1 MKMAVETNWKAFLSE
16 DSEIPPDV
24 SIRVK
29 ADEEEG
35 GGKSFRAHKILL
47 AAVSPVFRKQFF
59 GPMKETMEV
68 VEVKETTV
76 EAFDTML
83 SYIYKLPGEDTL
95 NMVKERGCPQKIF
108 ELLLL
113 ADRYQIP
120 NLVEVTSRVLETHLD
135 ITRENIIFTVTV
147 ASNYKEFFDHLG
159 RKVLVRCVKWI
170 RKETKRAGDIVALI
184 LDSKNNFPEAS
195 PEILR
200 NLSSVGDETLKVPGN
215 CDRRKTLITGIS
227 DFNIGL
233 CSDWIEAGL
242 NKWQKYEASDDTFQV
257 PGNQKRTRT

>member
-1 MKMAVETNWKAFLSE
+1 MAVEINWKAFLSE

-95 NMVKERGCPQKIF
+95 NMVKERGCPQKLF

-159 RKVLVRCVKWI
+159 RKVLVRCVKWM

-200 NLSSVGDETLKVPGN
+200 NLSSVGDETLKVPG
-215 CDRRKTLITGIS
+215 S
-227 DFNIGL
+227 
-233 CSDWIEAGL
+233 
-242 NKWQKYEASDDTFQV
+242 
-257 PGNQKRTRT
+257 